1 MNTSTIPA
9 TQSQRVVTVVG
20 LLLIVIAGA
29 SLESFLLPALPH
41 IQREFGVDAAT
52 GALAQVAPT
61 LTTVIITPL
70 AGRFADV
77 FGARRTLAVLL
88 AAVIAGGITSAFA
101 PVFPVLVLGQVLQG
115 FALGIIPVGFVVI
128 RGLFDD
134 QAIKTVG
141 GLFIAMTV
149 GGAGLG
155 VLVAG
160 PIIESTSRAVLF
172 GVPTAIVVVGGVL
185 FFAARAHLAIREQ
198 DAPTRIDWAGAS
210 VLALALVVIVAWLA
224 STSAAGWLALSSLVL
239 LVVALG
245 LVVAWV
251 AIERRV
257 AQPMIDI
264 ATLRSRSVGGAV
276 AVGVGIG
283 AGYASIVYLIPQQI
297 TQPAGGVGLGA
308 TATQTG
314 FFLAVAFG
322 AGFLASP
329 LAGKVAQRVGTR
341 AVGITGMLVLALGA
355 AIALISTAPAL
366 IVVALALAGV
376 GAASASTVAFSS
388 AASGAGE
395 HEVGVSTA
403 LVTIARAVGGALAT
417 QVVASI
423 ITTIGVTESSA
434 FRVGFAVAVVLA
446 LAGAGLAQLL
456 PRERAAVDVGH
467 GHP

>member
-1 MNTSTIPA
+1 MST
-9 TQSQRVVTVVG
+9 TRNQRVVTVVG

-61 LTTVIITPL
+61 LTTVIVTPL

-77 FGARRTLAVLL
+77 FGARKTLAVLL
-88 AAVIAGGITSAFA
+88 AAVVVGGLTSAFA
-101 PVFPVLVLGQVLQG
+101 PVFPVLVVGQVLQG

-134 QAIKTVG
+134 RAIKTVG

-155 VLVAG
+155 VLIAG
-160 PIIESTSRAVLF
+160 PIIETTSRAVLF
-172 GVPTAIVVVGGVL
+172 GVPTAIVVIGGAL

-198 DAPTRIDWAGAS
+198 DAPTRVDWAGAS
-210 VLALALVVIVAWLA
+210 VLALALVAIVAWLA
-224 STSAAGWLALSSLVL
+224 STSAAGWLAPSALVL
-239 LVVALG
+239 LVIAVGLVALW
-245 LVVAWV
+245 VV
-251 AIERRV
+251 IERRV
-257 AQPMIDI
+257 KQPMIDV

-283 AGYASIVYLIPQQI
+283 AGYASIVYLLPQQI
-297 TQPAGGVGLGA
+297 AQPADGFGLGA

-314 FFLAVAFG
+314 FYLAAAFG

-329 LAGKVAQRVGTR
+329 LAGKVAQHVGTR
-341 AVGITGMLVLALGA
+341 AVGVVGMLVLALGA
-355 AIALISTAPAL
+355 GVALFSTEPGF
-366 IVVALALAGV
+366 IIVALALAGI

-423 ITTIGVTESSA
+423 ITTVGVGDITGFRIGFGA
-434 FRVGFAVAVVLA
+434 AAALA
-446 LAGAGLAQLL
+446 LVGAALALLL
-456 PRERAAVDVGH
+456 PRERAAAGQGI